1 MLHFM
6 KRNVRPQGACAIMLF
21 DYYLICIT
29 VRYLKYLTFV
39 SYRWHY
45 KCIYLPQRK
54 TPEDIQP
61 GVEMGRMR

>member
-1 MLHFM
+1 
-6 KRNVRPQGACAIMLF
+6 VRPQGACAIMLF

-54 TPEDIQP
+54 TPGNIQP
-61 GVEMGRMR
+61 